1 LTIPDDNIDKFQ
13 LSLYFLPIIGII
25 PALLT
30 LNSKY
35 ARKEQKRVSSV
46 SVTLFSIWL
55 LSYALLWLGAISS
68 SEVASLRLLY
78 LNGLLTTGY
87 FFTCMIFAFFLWRG
101 KIPRLPLLL
110 TKKK

>member
-1 LTIPDDNIDKFQ
+1 MTIQDDNIDKFQ
-13 LSLYFLPIIGII
+13 LSLYFLPVIGII
-25 PALLT
+25 PSLFT

-46 SVTLFSIWL
+46 SLTLFLIWF
-55 LSYALLWLGAISS
+55 LSYGFLWLGAMAS
-68 SEVASLRLLY
+68 SEVTSLRLLY

-87 FFTCMIFAFFLWRG
+87 FFTCIIFAFFLWRG
-101 KIPRLPLLL
+101 KIPPPPFPL